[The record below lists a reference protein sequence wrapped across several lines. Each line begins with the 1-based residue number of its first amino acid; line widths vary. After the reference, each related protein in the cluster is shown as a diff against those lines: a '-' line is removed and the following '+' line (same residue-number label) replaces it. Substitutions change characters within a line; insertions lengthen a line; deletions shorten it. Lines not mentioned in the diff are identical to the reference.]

1 MQDAV
6 KPLSDLTPG
15 QSGRVVAVG
24 GSTGLRQR
32 LIAMGVTPGAWLIV
46 RKFAPFGGSAWS
58 SQHPQLPLSIRRKD
72 ARHSGGYAAGTSN
85 HEHANRPG
93 RQPQQRQ
100 NHLVQPG

>member
-46 RKFAPFGGSAWS
+46 RKYAQFGDPMEINIRNYA
-58 SQHPQLPLSIRRKD
+58 LSIRRKD
-72 ARHSGGYAAGTSN
+72 ARDIQVDT
-85 HEHANRPG
+85 
-93 RQPQQRQ
+93 RQEQQS
-100 NHLVQPG
+100 